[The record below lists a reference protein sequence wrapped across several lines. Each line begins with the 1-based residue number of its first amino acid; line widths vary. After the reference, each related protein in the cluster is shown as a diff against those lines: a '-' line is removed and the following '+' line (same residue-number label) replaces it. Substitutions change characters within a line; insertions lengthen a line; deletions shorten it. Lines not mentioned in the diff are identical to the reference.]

1 MARDFSR
8 AFYASKDWER
18 AREDALIRDDR
29 LCQRCYSAGEITPAV
44 MVHHIVELTP
54 ANIGDKNITCGL
66 DNLVSLCD
74 RCHKITHGWARGGAT
89 RPGLVFDSDGN
100 LMRLS

>member
-1 MARDFSR
+1 
-8 AFYASKDWER
+8 
-18 AREDALIRDDR
+18 
-29 LCQRCYSAGEITPAV
+29 